1 MIILDIKNLTLEIE
15 SNGVLIKALDKVS
28 LTIQE
33 NEIRALVGES
43 GSGKSLI
50 VRAISGALPPQWI
63 VTADRLTWRG
73 QN

>member
-1 MIILDIKNLTLEIE
+1 MVILDIKNLTLEIE

-43 GSGKSLI
+43 GSGTS
-50 VRAISGALPPQWI
+50 
-63 VTADRLTWRG
+63 
-73 QN
+73 